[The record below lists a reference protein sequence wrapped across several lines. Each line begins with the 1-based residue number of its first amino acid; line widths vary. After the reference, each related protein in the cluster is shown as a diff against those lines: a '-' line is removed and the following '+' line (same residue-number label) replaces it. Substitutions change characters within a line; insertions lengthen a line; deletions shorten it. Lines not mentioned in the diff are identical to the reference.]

1 MGHEWYEVEWPWIG
15 FGGAI
20 AILVLLFCTNF
31 LKSNQNAAKWKD
43 PEWLAW
49 LCTAAYLIHNL
60 EEYGIDIFGNLYAFP
75 GCFQSIMVGSAA
87 AMPDAF
93 FMAINIPA
101 FWVTFPLIAVCSKRH
116 PWASPVLAAGLFTN
130 AVSHTIPFLVGV
142 GYTPGAFTAIVLFYP
157 ISIWAGV
164 ALFGKGKL
172 PYRWMAVCIMVFLV
186 GYAVL
191 LGSAKLYISG
201 MISEAALVVFEAL
214 NGPLCFGLAFLASK
228 IKGGVLLLR

>member
-1 MGHEWYEVEWPWIG
+1 MR
-15 FGGAI
+15 
-20 AILVLLFCTNF
+20 C
-31 LKSNQNAAKWKD
+31 
-43 PEWLAW
+43 
-49 LCTAAYLIHNL
+49 
-60 EEYGIDIFGNLYAFP
+60 
-75 GCFQSIMVGSAA
+75 
-87 AMPDAF
+87 
-93 FMAINIPA
+93 
-101 FWVTFPLIAVCSKRH
+101 
-116 PWASPVLAAGLFTN
+116 
-130 AVSHTIPFLVGV
+130 SHTIPFLVGV

-172 PYRWMAVCIMVFLV
+172 PYRWMAVCIMVLLV